1 MPAWVGGCSIMHLCC
16 GRRWRSGT
24 VPPLR
29 CGVCLYGALP
39 WAGPGEWDCSA
50 GAVFSWRFSA
60 AHFSRWHCNSFR
72 PCRTAVFV
80 PDAATFA
87 ASWAKSSAASPVL
100 SVAYSLGVACR
111 SSIRASAFFLERM
124 KALFMRW
131 PIMAD
136 LSGTLM
142 SFVFS
147 RVLILLM
154 AAHLPVFSSSDISV
168 QWGPHSSP
176 YGAGPSTSGPRLCR
190 QRQSQRPAGM
200 PQFPTPAC
208 R

>member
-39 WAGPGEWDCSA
+39 GPVQGSGTVQLGPYSPGAFLPPISPA
-50 GAVFSWRFSA
+50 GAATASDPVAPPFS
-60 AHFSRWHCNSFR
+60 
-72 PCRTAVFV
+72 CRTQPHLPHRGPNHPRQA
-80 PDAATFA
+80 
-87 ASWAKSSAASPVL
+87 L
-100 SVAYSLGVACR
+100 SCLWHIHWGWPAGHLLGPPR
-111 SSIRASAFFLERM
+111 SFLERM

-136 LSGTLM
+136 LSSTLM

-154 AAHLPVFSSSDISV
+154 AAHLPVFSSSDVSV
-168 QWGPHSSP
+168 QRGPHSSP
-176 YGAGPSTSGPRLCR
+176 YGAGPSTSGPGYAVKDKAR
-190 QRQSQRPAGM
+190 G
-200 PQFPTPAC
+200 PQGCPVFDASV
-208 R
+208 

>member
-1 MPAWVGGCSIMHLCC
+1 MPS
-16 GRRWRSGT
+16 GRA
-24 VPPLR
+24 
-29 CGVCLYGALP
+29 CL
-39 WAGPGEWDCSA
+39 
-50 GAVFSWRFSA
+50 
-60 AHFSRWHCNSFR
+60 
-72 PCRTAVFV
+72 
-80 PDAATFA
+80 
-87 ASWAKSSAASPVL
+87 KSQIQYTAASPVL
-100 SVAYSLGVACR
+100 SAAYSLGVACR
-111 SSIRASAFFLERM
+111 SSIRASAFFLERR

-136 LSGTLM
+136 LSSTLM

-154 AAHLPVFSSSDISV
+154 AAHLPVFSSSDVSV